1 MKDELLTGATEA
13 AKFTG
18 MSRRQIYRLVED
30 GHLPCARKGRR
41 LFFLKSDLRRAFQS
55 PHYRGAR
62 GAEQLTIGHFSAR
75 VTVSSGRRFDRYK
88 SNAFASAEAP
98 RGGNIR

>member
-30 GHLPCARKGRR
+30 GHLPCVRKGRR

-55 PHYRGAR
+55 PHHRGAR
-62 GAEQLTIGHFSAR
+62 RAGQLTIGPFSAR
-75 VTVSSGRRFDRYK
+75 VTVSSGSRFERYR
-88 SNAFASAEAP
+88 SSAFASAHAP
-98 RGGNIR
+98 RCGKIQ